1 MIWSTAA
8 SKRSWRNGGREMTN
22 DEARMTNETRNRML
36 NERETQS
43 IWFPS
48 PQRGRGARGEGAD
61 VLERAIFG
69 QLFRNELV
77 HLGI

>member
-1 MIWSTAA
+1 VIWSTAA

-43 IWFPS
+43 SSVPLWE
-48 PQRGRGARGEGAD
+48 AATGEWTNVKWSASH
-61 VLERAIFG
+61 VL
-69 QLFRNELV
+69 
-77 HLGI
+77 